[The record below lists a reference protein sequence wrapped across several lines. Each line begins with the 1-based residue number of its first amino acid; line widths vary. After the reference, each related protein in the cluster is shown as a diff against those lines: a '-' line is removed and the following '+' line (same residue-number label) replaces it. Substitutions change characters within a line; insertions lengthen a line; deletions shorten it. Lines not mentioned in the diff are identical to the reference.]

1 MEVLVIPRKEEYDLA
16 LHHTSSKTLADLS
29 NLTTWEIVRQQA
41 LHAPRIAEVWQAT
54 IERHYPIR
62 VRLASGATRL
72 RFRVEGGALGYTP
85 IIIGGLSS
93 SDAGMLWISDEDGGY
108 SSWPRREW

>member
-1 MEVLVIPRKEEYDLA
+1 M
-16 LHHTSSKTLADLS
+16 
-29 NLTTWEIVRQQA
+29 
-41 LHAPRIAEVWQAT
+41 
-54 IERHYPIR
+54 R
-62 VRLASGATRL
+62 VRLASGATWL

-108 SSWPRREW
+108 SLLAQGENGEPFWQVNYNRAAGDFEFVFNVELYGSQEQFYFAFGPTDEGDLALER